1 MNDEVDLLV
10 AAWKR
15 ERPDLDVAPLE
26 VLSRITRLARQL
38 DIARRAAFAEQI
50 GRAHV

>member
-26 VLSRITRLARQL
+26 AVDSRELGNEWHYHQSS
-38 DIARRAAFAEQI
+38 
-50 GRAHV
+50 